1 MHFVLSFPS
10 VCGFASA
17 GDVHLFPKIV
27 DAVERYGT
35 MNKDEMERI
44 LSGISGYTSVF
55 GAPTSIA

>member
-1 MHFVLSFPS
+1 
-10 VCGFASA
+10 
-17 GDVHLFPKIV
+17 VHIFPKIV

-35 MNKDEMERI
+35 MSKEDMERI